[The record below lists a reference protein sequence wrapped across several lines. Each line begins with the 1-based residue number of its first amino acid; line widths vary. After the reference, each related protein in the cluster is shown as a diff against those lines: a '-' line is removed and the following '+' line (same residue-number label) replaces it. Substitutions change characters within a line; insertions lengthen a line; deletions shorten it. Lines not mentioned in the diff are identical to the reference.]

1 MERNLINSIPE
12 NLPEEITNFIS
23 GAKIYDSSSS
33 PEARVY
39 FIDKG
44 CGYFLKISSAGAL
57 EREALM
63 TEYFNKKG
71 LSAKVVRY
79 ISAENDYL
87 ITEKVAG
94 EDMTHGDYLSD
105 PIRLC
110 ILLATKLREL
120 HEIDFSDCPVTDRVG
135 EYLALADKNYRDGS
149 YDKSAFPNSF
159 GYKCEA
165 DARTAL
171 LFGRAKLKNEVLIHG
186 DFCLPNVLL
195 DGWELS
201 GFIDLGNA
209 GVGDRH
215 IDIFWGVWTL
225 WFNLGT
231 WDYTKLFL
239 DTYGRDKIDM
249 EKLKTVAA
257 AEVFG

>member
-1 MERNLINSIPE
+1 MKRTKINAIPE
-12 NLPEEITNFIS
+12 NLPGEILDFIL
-23 GAKIYDSSSS
+23 GADIYDSSSS

-44 CGYFLKISSAGAL
+44 CGYYLKISDAGTL

-63 TEYFNKKG
+63 TDYFYKRG
-71 LSAKVVRY
+71 LSARVARYLSQKRDYLVTEKISGEDLTHAEY
-79 ISAENDYL
+79 IS
-87 ITEKVAG
+87 
-94 EDMTHGDYLSD
+94 D
-105 PIRLC
+105 PKRLC
-110 ILLATKLREL
+110 ILLATKMREL
-120 HEIDFSDCPVTDRVG
+120 HEMDFFDCPVRDRVS
-135 EYLALADKNYRDGS
+135 EYLALADKNYRLGS

-159 GYKCEA
+159 GYRCEE
-165 DARTAL
+165 DAYRAL
-171 LFGRAKLKNEVLIHG
+171 MAGRVNLKNEVLIHG
-186 DFCLPNVLL
+186 DFCLPNVLF
-195 DGWELS
+195 DGGELS
-201 GFIDLGNA
+201 GFVDLGNS

-231 WDYTKLFL
+231 DEYTDLFF